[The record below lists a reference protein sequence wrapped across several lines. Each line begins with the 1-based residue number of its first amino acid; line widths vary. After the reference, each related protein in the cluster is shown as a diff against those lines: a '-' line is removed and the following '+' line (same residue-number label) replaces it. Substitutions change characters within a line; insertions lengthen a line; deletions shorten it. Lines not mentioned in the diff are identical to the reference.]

1 MTPQA
6 AIGPFATAIPVS
18 YAIGITIMLAALV
31 AVLALLGYFI
41 RDLKKGMIQKD
52 QEHDKAIIQI
62 GRDFNEFRVHCA
74 ETFVQRDDYVRSQ
87 ITLEA
92 MITDQGRF
100 VRSIAR
106 DLNQWIGEKKASDAS

>member
-1 MTPQA
+1 MAPELV
-6 AIGPFATAIPVS
+6 TAVVPVP
-18 YAIGITIMLAALV
+18 YAIGIAIMLAFLV

-52 QEHDKAIIQI
+52 DEHDRGIAQI
-62 GRDFNEFRVHCA
+62 GRDFNDFRVHCA

-92 MITDQGRF
+92 MITDQGRD

-106 DLNQWIGEKKASDAS
+106 DLNQLIGERKSSDAN